1 MLKHLLIKE
10 FKQVFRQQQMVAIIF
25 VVPVVQLLILGYA
38 INLDVKHVRLGIFDE
53 DRTALSRR
61 IVDTF
66 DASGYF
72 DLVPTENEKSTS
84 LLDAGRADI
93 VLKIP
98 RDFERDIRRGKA
110 VELAVI
116 TDAQNSN
123 TAGIAAGYTQELLRN
138 FWEGEVN
145 RKLRAQPALRNRLHK
160 LTLRS
165 QAYYNPELVSVYYM
179 VPGIVVILL
188 TVMTTLLTALGIVR
202 EKEIGTLEQ
211 LMVTPISKFHF
222 IAGKTIPF
230 IIIAFV
236 ELAIALL
243 VGTLWFGIPFRGSLW
258 LLAGTASLFLLT
270 TLGVGLFISTIS
282 STQQQALFF
291 AWFFMVFG
299 MLMSGFFT
307 PIENMP
313 QAFQFL
319 TYINP
324 LRYFMVII
332 RAVFLKD
339 SSAGDLADEIFALA
353 LFGIVIFSLA
363 LLRFRKRIA

>member
-1 MLKHLLIKE
+1 MLKHFLKKE
-10 FKQVFRQQQMVAIIF
+10 FKQVFRQRQMVAIIF

-38 INLDVKHVRLGIFDE
+38 INLDVKHVKLCIFDE

-61 IVDTF
+61 IVDKF
-66 DASGYF
+66 DACGYF
-72 DLVPTENEKSTS
+72 DLVPTENEKPATI
-84 LLDAGRADI
+84 LGAGRADI

-98 RDFERDIRRGKA
+98 RNFERDVGRGKVA
-110 VELAVI
+110 ELAVI

-123 TAGIAAGYTQELLRN
+123 TAGIATGYTQELLRN
-138 FWEGEVN
+138 FWEEDVN
-145 RKLRAQPALRNRLHK
+145 CKLSAQPALRNKLHK
-160 LTLRS
+160 LTLQS

-211 LMVTPISKFHF
+211 LMVTPVDKFHF

-270 TLGVGLFISTIS
+270 TLGIGLFISTIS
-282 STQQQALFF
+282 GTQQQALFF

-313 QAFQFL
+313 QIFQFL

-332 RAVFLKD
+332 RAIFLKN
-339 SSAGDLADEIFALA
+339 SGAADLVGEIFALA